1 MSDKNIDDQKFEN
14 QSSDYDETYEDDV
27 TYTEDDSDQ
36 WSDDADLG
44 DDEDSASE
52 QAPPAKKKTSN
63 LTIAIILVVAVVG
76 VFGFMALKGNKGDAQ
91 QPSAEN
97 QSAVAIDADEAMTP
111 PATEADQ
118 SNITDLKNQ
127 ADQDTQGD
135 QTANIT
141 PPIPAAVADEPPQGL
156 MDNPNLMGS
165 NVKDDVSPADA
176 KPIVGSVPA
185 TSGADQTSAVP
196 SEEVVNAISP
206 TVKPVSDFPTVDSI
220 KKPDLAPAP
229 VMTGAAGSV
238 DVDSTSVEQ
247 SNKAA
252 ELKAQIDAAQ
262 AEISNLEKKI
272 SDQAAELE
280 AQKKAV
286 AKATAQASVTASG
299 VSEAEVAA
307 LKEQIADLEEKLAAK
322 AEKPS
327 KVVVAEA
334 SSTDESEYVVSKPV
348 VKNKPVAAKPKL
360 ALKQSWSLKSAG
372 TGKAILSDKATGDLK
387 TVRVGDVV
395 SGLGRIVSISNINSS
410 WVVKGTLGSVSE

>member
-1 MSDKNIDDQKFEN
+1 MSDKKIDDKKFEN

-76 VFGFMALKGNKGDAQ
+76 VFGFMVLKGNSGDVP

-97 QSAVAIDADEAMTP
+97 QAAVAIDADAAMTP
-111 PATEADQ
+111 PVTQADQ

-127 ADQDTQGD
+127 ADQDNQGD

-141 PPIPAAVADEPPQGL
+141 PPTPAAVADEPPQGL
-156 MDNPNLMGS
+156 MDNPNLMDS
-165 NVKDDVSPADA
+165 NAKADVSPADA

-220 KKPDLAPAP
+220 KKPDSAPVP
-229 VMTGAAGSV
+229 VMTGATGSV
-238 DVDSTSVEQ
+238 DVDPSVEQ

-252 ELKAQIDAAQ
+252 ELKAQSDAAQ
-262 AEISNLEKKI
+262 AEISHLEKKI

-280 AQKKAV
+280 AQKQAV

-348 VKNKPVAAKPKL
+348 VKNKPV
-360 ALKQSWSLKSAG
+360 
-372 TGKAILSDKATGDLK
+372 
-387 TVRVGDVV
+387 
-395 SGLGRIVSISNINSS
+395 
-410 WVVKGTLGSVSE
+410 

>member
-1 MSDKNIDDQKFEN
+1 MSDKKIDDQKFEN

-76 VFGFMALKGNKGDAQ
+76 VFGFMVLKGNSGDVP

-97 QSAVAIDADEAMTP
+97 QAAVAIDADAAMTP
-111 PATEADQ
+111 PVTQADQ

-127 ADQDTQGD
+127 ADQDNQGD

-141 PPIPAAVADEPPQGL
+141 PPTPAAVADEPPQGL
-156 MDNPNLMGS
+156 MDNPNLMDS
-165 NVKDDVSPADA
+165 NAKADVSPADA

-220 KKPDLAPAP
+220 KKPDSAPVP
-229 VMTGAAGSV
+229 VMTGATGSV
-238 DVDSTSVEQ
+238 DVDPSVEQ

-280 AQKKAV
+280 AQKQAV

-360 ALKQSWSLKSAG
+360 ALKQTWSLKSAG

>member
-76 VFGFMALKGNKGDAQ
+76 VFGFMVLKGNSGDVP

-97 QSAVAIDADEAMTP
+97 QTAVAIDADEAMTP
-111 PATEADQ
+111 PVTQADQ

-141 PPIPAAVADEPPQGL
+141 PPTPAAVADEPPQGL
-156 MDNPNLMGS
+156 MDNPNLMDS
-165 NVKDDVSPADA
+165 NAKADVSPADA
-176 KPIVGSVPA
+176 KPIVDSVPA

-220 KKPDLAPAP
+220 KKPDSAPVP

-238 DVDSTSVEQ
+238 DVDPSVEQ
-247 SNKAA
+247 SKVA

-280 AQKKAV
+280 AQKQAV

-360 ALKQSWSLKSAG
+360 ALKQTWSLKSAG